1 MGALKKIKGGNAV
14 GMDGIVIEM
23 LKNGGFRSDRGY
35 MDQIL
40 LFKQLVEKYRE
51 KRKELYVALMHLEK
65 AYDKV
70 CRKKTVEDA

>member
-1 MGALKKIKGGNAV
+1 
-14 GMDGIVIEM
+14 
-23 LKNGGFRSDRGY
+23 